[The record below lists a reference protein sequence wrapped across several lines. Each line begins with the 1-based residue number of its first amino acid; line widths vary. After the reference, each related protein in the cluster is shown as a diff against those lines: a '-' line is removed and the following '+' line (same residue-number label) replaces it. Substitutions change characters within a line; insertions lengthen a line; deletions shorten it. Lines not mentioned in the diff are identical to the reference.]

1 MLYICVVPLNTT
13 DKDYQVFSYPFHKLR
28 VFLESKVQP
37 KSVLKWVVFYIYIYI
52 YSIDNNTL
60 LLLLTCC
67 YHRHIYT
74 NYIAQHFSA
83 FSWTVMISFFKGKLQ
98 IFLRLCE
105 SR

>member
-52 YSIDNNTL
+52 YI
-60 LLLLTCC
+60 
-67 YHRHIYT
+67 
-74 NYIAQHFSA
+74 
-83 FSWTVMISFFKGKLQ
+83 V
-98 IFLRLCE
+98 
-105 SR
+105 